1 MFRPSGFWDI
11 SRLTKR
17 KSEKFNQIAAIR
29 HRSQHFSLAITVF
42 HPHSSQH
49 CFLES
54 AVSHC
59 TNVSGYIHHFVTFN
73 MYQFDIKERG
83 KSVFSLNKVCNHS
96 QKLIRFF
103 KMTQTPARV
112 IKSIVKARVDEN
124 VCYVQLTFSLEDD
137 VSNFRLNP
145 GKEMNCYK
153 SLVANALLYITE
165 RLRKKFIT
173 SGGIHDG

>member
-1 MFRPSGFWDI
+1 
-11 SRLTKR
+11 
-17 KSEKFNQIAAIR
+17 
-29 HRSQHFSLAITVF
+29 
-42 HPHSSQH
+42 
-49 CFLES
+49 
-54 AVSHC
+54 
-59 TNVSGYIHHFVTFN
+59 
-73 MYQFDIKERG
+73 
-83 KSVFSLNKVCNHS
+83 
-96 QKLIRFF
+96 
-103 KMTQTPARV
+103 MTQTPARV

-165 RLRKKFIT
+165 QLRKKFIT